1 MKKILSIIIVL
12 CFVLSGC
19 VTPEKNTAFQTS
31 TIDALLAGVYDGKM
45 TCGELLEHGD
55 FGIGTFNHLNG
66 EMVIL
71 DGTVYQVRSCG
82 KVFTPGPKQKTPF
95 ATVCEFE
102 SEKVVPLKS
111 GLDYEGFKKQLDK
124 VAPNQ
129 NFFYAIKI
137 TGKFKTMKT
146 RSVPEQHKPYP
157 PLKEVTKHQPEFN
170 MENISGTVVG
180 FRCPP
185 YVKGINVPGYHLHF
199 ISDDKTKGGHILK
212 FELLNGECEIDILNQ
227 YFLTLP
233 VDDKEFAETNLSI
246 NRSKELDEVE
256 K

>member
-1 MKKILSIIIVL
+1 MVV
-12 CFVLSGC
+12 F
-19 VTPEKNTAFQTS
+19 
-31 TIDALLAGVYDGKM
+31 DG
-45 TCGELLEHGD
+45 
-55 FGIGTFNHLNG
+55 I
-66 EMVIL
+66 
-71 DGTVYQVRSCG
+71 VYQVRSNG
-82 KVFTPGPKQKTPF
+82 KVYQPESSQETPF
-95 ATVCEFE
+95 ATVCQFE
-102 SEKVVPLKS
+102 AEKVLSLKP
-111 GLDYEGFKKQLDK
+111 GLDYEGLKKQLDK
-124 VAPNQ
+124 IAPNQ
-129 NFFYAIKI
+129 NLFYAIKI

-170 MENISGTVVG
+170 MENISGTIVG

-199 ISDDKTKGGHILK
+199 ISDDKTRGGHILK
-212 FELLNGECEIDILNQ
+212 FEILSGECEIDILNQ
-227 YFLTLP
+227 YFLALP